1 VPGFTYPNE
10 AEIQW
15 SLLIVLYPFITG
27 LVAGSFVVS
36 ALYHVFGL
44 QQLKPVA
51 RLSLLTALAFLLV
64 APLPL
69 LGHLGRPERS
79 IEIFLTPHFTS
90 AMAGFGY
97 IWMFYLAVVM
107 VETWLVFRPHI
118 VAYARRGRGLHR
130 LVHSILTLGVNEITE
145 EEEQT
150 NQGLI
155 RALAL
160 VGIPSAAVLHG
171 YVGFIFGGIKANPWW
186 SSPLMPVIFL
196 LSAVVSGIALLILL
210 YVAVMKMANR
220 PIDHECLRALSGWL
234 LGFLVVDLT
243 IEGLELLQM
252 AYESEESW
260 DVIYKLITQ
269 HIAFSYLVVQIGLGS
284 LLPLTA
290 LLMIH
295 ALRPDRAT
303 HTGATLLSAALIL
316 TGVFA
321 MRWNVVIGGQLIS
334 KSLRGF
340 LSYTPEIWGREG
352 VVAAAAVLLLPLLIL
367 AAALYLVPPWRQPEE
382 IGEPQ
387 PWEGETS
394 GAYGAWH

>member
-1 VPGFTYPNE
+1 VSGFAYPNE

-27 LVAGSFVVS
+27 LVAGAFVVS

-44 QQLKPVA
+44 QQLKPIA
-51 RLSLLTALAFLLV
+51 RFSLLTSLAFLLV

-69 LGHLGRPERS
+69 LAHLGRPERS

-97 IWMFYLAVVM
+97 IWVFYLAIVL
-107 VETWLVFRPHI
+107 VETWLVFRPQI
-118 VAYARRGRGLHR
+118 VAYARRGKGLHR
-130 LVHSILTLGVNEITE
+130 FVHSILTLGVNEITE

-150 NQGLI
+150 NEGLI
-155 RALAL
+155 RALA
-160 VGIPSAAVLHG
+160 VIGIPSAAVLHG
-171 YVGFIFGGIKANPWW
+171 YVGFIFGGVKANPWW
-186 SSPLMPVIFL
+186 STPLMPVIFL

-210 YVAVMKMANR
+210 YVVVMKVTNR
-220 PIDHECLRALSGWL
+220 PIDYECLRTLSAWL
-234 LGFLVVDLT
+234 FGFLVVDLT
-243 IEGLELLQM
+243 IEGLEILQM

-260 DVIYKLITQ
+260 DIIYELITE
-269 HIAFSYLVVQIGLGS
+269 HIAFSYLVVQIGFGS
-284 LLPLTA
+284 LVPLVA

-295 ALRPDRAT
+295 LLRPDRAT
-303 HTGATLLSAALIL
+303 HTGVTLLSAALIL

-340 LSYTPEIWGREG
+340 LSYTPEIWGPEG
-352 VVAAAAVLLLPLLIL
+352 VLAAAAILVLPLVIL
-367 AAALYLVPPWRQPEE
+367 SVALYFMPPWRQPEE
-382 IGEPQ
+382 IGEPL
-387 PWEGETS
+387 PWERGAT
-394 GAYGAWH
+394 GAYGLGR